1 MSSISE
7 ANNLVGHA
15 WSKFL
20 DRARDSA
27 RQHPEQT
34 VAAVVGFGLGL
45 HLLPLRPIVKT
56 LGFMAAP
63 LVPPVLL
70 TLGAMKAYEL
80 YHASRASG
88 QPDMVSGV

>member
-15 WSKFL
+15 WSNFF
-20 DRARDSA
+20 DCARDSA
-27 RQHPEQT
+27 RQHPEHT
-34 VAAVVGFGLGL
+34 IAAVLGFGLGL
-45 HLLPLRPIVKT
+45 HLLPLKPIVRT

-80 YHASRASG
+80 CHTSRASSH
-88 QPDMVSGV
+88 PDLISGV